1 MKLFY
6 FLLILLSISSCSFD
20 KKTGIWKDENSSKIK
35 DLFEKCK
42 KGFKKPERRD
52 STVTS
57 LCTVFLLL

>member
-1 MKLFY
+1 MDILY
-6 FLLILLSISSCSFD
+6 ETVLLPKPEKR
-20 KKTGIWKDENSSKIK
+20 KKIKNSENSSKIK

-57 LCTVFLLL
+57 ITNVTFVS